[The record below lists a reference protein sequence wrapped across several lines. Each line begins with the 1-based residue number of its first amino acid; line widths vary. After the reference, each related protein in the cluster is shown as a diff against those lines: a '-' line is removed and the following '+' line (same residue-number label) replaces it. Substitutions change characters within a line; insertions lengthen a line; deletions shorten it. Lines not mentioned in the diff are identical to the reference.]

1 METIIQNK
9 EKAALEAF
17 ESLPEGTPA
26 QLIGGEIIM
35 SPAPNAKH
43 QIVLTNLIVM
53 LYSFVHKK
61 NHGTV
66 ITSPIDV
73 HFSDEEV
80 YQPDI
85 IFISKSNES
94 IIRENIDGAPDL
106 VVEIL
111 SPSNAYHDLR
121 HKWRIYER
129 YGVKEYWIVDP
140 MAKSIEILKNRAGE
154 FQRISRAFETGSV
167 QSNLLK
173 GLAVDLG
180 DVFGK

>member
-1 METIIQNK
+1 MTSIVQTK
-9 EKAALEAF
+9 EKSALAAF

-43 QIVLTNLIVM
+43 QIVQWKLGTAISVFVLENNLGTM
-53 LYSFVHKK
+53 LYAP
-61 NHGTV
+61 T
-66 ITSPIDV
+66 DV
-73 HFSDEEV
+73 HFSEDEV

-85 IFISKSNES
+85 IFIAREHSA
-94 IIRENIDGAPDL
+94 IIKDQIFGAPDL

-129 YGVKEYWIVDP
+129 YGVKEYWVVDP
-140 MAKSIEILKNRAGE
+140 MAKSIEVLENRAGE
-154 FQRISRAFETGSV
+154 FQRISRAFERGSV
-167 QSNLLK
+167 QSKLLP
-173 GLAVDLG
+173 GLKIHLG
-180 DVFGK
+180 EIF

>member
-1 METIIQNK
+1 MASIVQTK
-9 EKAALEAF
+9 EKSALEAF
-17 ESLPEGTPA
+17 ESLPEGTLA

-35 SPAPNAKH
+35 SPAPTARH
-43 QIVLTNLIVM
+43 QIVQTKLIVA
-53 LYSFVHKK
+53 LYGFVHKK
-61 NHGTV
+61 KCGTV

-73 HFSDEEV
+73 YFSDKDV

-85 IFISKSNES
+85 IFISKENAD

-140 MAKSIEILKNRAGE
+140 MASSIEILENRKGE
-154 FQRISRAFETGSV
+154 FQRISRAFETGEV
-167 QSNLLK
+167 QSKLLR
-173 GLAVDLG
+173 GLKVDLAT
-180 DVFGK
+180 VFAK

>member
-1 METIIQNK
+1 METSYQAK
-9 EKAALEAF
+9 EKSALEAF

-35 SPAPNAKH
+35 SPAPTAKH
-43 QIVLTNLIVM
+43 QIVQMNLSA
-53 LYSFVHKK
+53 LLHNFVLKK
-61 NHGTV
+61 RIGTV
-66 ITSPIDV
+66 IASPIDV
-73 HFSDEEV
+73 YFSGEEV

-140 MAKSIEILKNRAGE
+140 MAKCIEILENRAGE
-154 FQRISRAFETGSV
+154 FQRISRAFETGEV

-180 DVFGK
+180 DVFGN